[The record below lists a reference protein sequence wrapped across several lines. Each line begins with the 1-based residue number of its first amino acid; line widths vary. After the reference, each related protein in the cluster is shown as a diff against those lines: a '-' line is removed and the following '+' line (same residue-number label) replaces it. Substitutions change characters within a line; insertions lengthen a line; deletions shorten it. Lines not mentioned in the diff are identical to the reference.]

1 MQISANTAGIQR
13 GVQRTEKLLGDMSKQ
28 AGSATRALRTLAGIE
43 VGRVVVGGIT
53 SIANVL
59 SNAARSAVT
68 YASGLAQSIDAT
80 AKLAQRTGVAVEALQ
95 GLQIAAGLA
104 GVENLEGALQKV
116 TVAIGNAAESGNTKA
131 FENLGIDFALLQ
143 SLSPEDQFRTIAA
156 AIAALPTEAERAA
169 AAVKLFGRSGVELLP
184 LFASNLEE
192 IEARAQRL
200 GIVLSGDQTAAIEEM
215 NDALSLVRSTFDG
228 IIGQVVANL
237 APAITALSE
246 EFLTF
251 VEGFQG
257 IDGSTGGSGL
267 ADALTEGLLK
277 VVDVLAVWADALV
290 DELNKWAT
298 AFSSPVEKLSGVFEY
313 FGVVVDLLQAAFF
326 GFRGIINGL
335 LIGAA
340 EILKLL
346 PDVLI
351 SDETLQAFQEGLDA
365 SLTDD
370 FERAGNALAG
380 NRPAESGSQG
390 STTFRD
396 AAGVISSTVANRN
409 SPEAVAARE
418 QKAQQRTFN
427 RLAANFAN
435 AAATAAEVF
444 GDNIPAGVADAAEE
458 VELLL
463 KDAFADGTIS
473 EEEQRAIAEAQ
484 AAYND
489 AIRDGK
495 VALTEA
501 EKAAKQRADEEKKR
515 QEQIAGLEER
525 FAEKSQEI
533 EADRLDSLS
542 RASNEALQGN
552 DLRSSEG
559 ISQFLALATGR
570 EDPAIAEY
578 RKQVKELQDIKREIA
593 KIGAAP
599 VEIVGGG

>member
-599 VEIVGGG
+599 VEIVGAG